1 MSDIYLK
8 LFMGSI
14 HKYVLQNIYNIFLIK
29 KLTASYINTSE
40 CYAIFQSCQLY
51 SFVITISHNSRPF
64 HIKSFLLKSGFWNEF
79 IDLVETKQDIKQYM
93 YDYPNSKISKKK
105 FLYIFNLDIFVQF
118 CVFFQFGRGCPHQIC
133 PYKGRIRGK

>member
-1 MSDIYLK
+1 
-8 LFMGSI
+8 MGSI
-14 HKYVLQNIYNIFLIK
+14 HKYELYVLQNIYNIFLIK

-93 YDYPNSKISKKK
+93 YDYPNSKISQKKTLIH
-105 FLYIFNLDIFVQF
+105 FQPRHICTIL
-118 CVFFQFGRGCPHQIC
+118 CFFSVWTRLPTSDLSLQRQNQ
-133 PYKGRIRGK
+133 R